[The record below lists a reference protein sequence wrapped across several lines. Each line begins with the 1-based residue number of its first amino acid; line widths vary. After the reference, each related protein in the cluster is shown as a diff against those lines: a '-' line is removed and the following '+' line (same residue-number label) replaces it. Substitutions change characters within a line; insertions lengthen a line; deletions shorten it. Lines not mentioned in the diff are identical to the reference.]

1 MGNGGSRIRPR
12 KGEQSFFGADRVSE
26 RWREWASGHN
36 RSADYDG
43 SSTQVKRSWFGR
55 LIAAPVKRK

>member
-12 KGEQSFFGADRVSE
+12 KGDHSFMGSDRVSE

-36 RSADYDG
+36 RSDEYDG
-43 SSTQVKRSWFGR
+43 NSTLVRRSWFGR
-55 LIAAPVKRK
+55 LVPAPVKRK

>member
-1 MGNGGSRIRPR
+1 MGNGGSKIRPR
-12 KGEQSFFGADRVSE
+12 AAQPSFFGSDETSE

-43 SSTQVKRSWFGR
+43 SSTQVKRTWFGR
-55 LIAAPVKRK
+55 LMPATVKRK

>member
-1 MGNGGSRIRPR
+1 MGNGGSRNRPR
-12 KGEQSFFGADRVSE
+12 SGGQIFFGSNQVAE

-43 SSTQVKRSWFGR
+43 SSTQVRRSWFGR
-55 LIAAPVKRK
+55 LVPVQSKRK

>member
-1 MGNGGSRIRPR
+1 MGNGGSRIRPK
-12 KGEQSFFGADRVSE
+12 KGDHSFIGSDRVSE

-43 SSTQVKRSWFGR
+43 SSTQIKRSWFGR
-55 LIAAPVKRK
+55 LMPKSDRRK